1 MKKAILYF
9 NNIKLNPSQIQ
20 KLRGYVGNVFAEHDL
35 IHNHDSDSGK
45 SIYRYPLIQFKIIDH
60 TPCIVALTEKAVQVF
75 SKIFMSLDEIVIEG
89 KVIPVFEKDLKVES
103 TEFGFS
109 DEMFMYEF
117 VGAPWMSLNQNNF
130 KRFIALKNE
139 RERKKLL
146 NRILV
151 GNILS
156 MSKYLGV
163 HLEKEQI
170 IQTDTQLKQT
180 KAILKGKQMMGFKGI
195 FKANFMI
202 PNYLG
207 LGKSV
212 SRGFGTIRRLI

>member
-9 NNIKLNPSQIQ
+9 NNIKLNSSQIH

-35 IHNHDSDSGK
+35 IHNHDSVTGK

-60 TPCIVALTEKAVQVF
+60 DPCIIALTEKAVQVF
-75 SKIFMSLDEIVIEG
+75 TEIFMTLDEIVIDG
-89 KVIPVFEKDLKVES
+89 KVIPIFEKDLKVES
-103 TEFGFS
+103 VEFGFS
-109 DEMFMYEF
+109 SETFMYEF
-117 VGAPWMSLNQNNF
+117 VSPWASLNQKNF
-130 KRFIALKNE
+130 KIFITLKTE
-139 RERKKLL
+139 TEKTELL
-146 NRILV
+146 KRILI

-163 HLEKEQI
+163 HLEKEQQ
-170 IQTDTQLKQT
+170 IQTNLQLKPA
-180 KAILKGKQMMGFKGI
+180 KVILKGKQMMGFKGL
-195 FKANFMI
+195 FKTNFRI
-202 PNYLG
+202 PDHLG